1 MYRHWILALLICLI
15 VLGCGGGSDP
25 VNEGKDR
32 PVPVPKK
39 DKDK

>member
-1 MYRHWILALLICLI
+1 MNRRWILALLLCLL

-32 PVPVPKK
+32 PVPPPKK